1 MILERQYNIID
12 NRPVAPIGGAYLPVV
27 DPSTEDT
34 VAECPR
40 STAADVDAA
49 VRSAHAAFH
58 GDWSTLA
65 PSARGAMLNRL
76 ADAIAADADRLARL
90 ESLAMGKP
98 LSQARGDMNSVAAV
112 LRYNAGAADKLEGA
126 TIPQAP
132 GCLDFTLMEPV
143 GVTAHIVPWN
153 YPLSMA
159 IRSIAPALAAGCT
172 AVLKPAEQSPLTAVA
187 LGELLARA
195 DFPPGVVNV
204 VTGLGEEAGDPLVRH
219 PLVRSITFTG
229 SVETGRIV
237 MKAAADGVKPVVL
250 ELGGK
255 NPLMVFADAD
265 LEFAVNDAAMAAFEN
280 CGQVCSSASRFLLA
294 PKIRD
299 EFLDRFEAKV
309 ATLSIGPALEDRSL
323 GPLVSADQYDR
334 VRGYVASGERE
345 GARLRRGG
353 RRPAGLNR
361 GYFLEPTLFD
371 RVDPSMTIA
380 REEIFGPVVSALDMA
395 DEAAGV
401 AIANGL
407 NYGLAA
413 GVYTRDIGRAMAL
426 AKKLEAGA
434 VYVNGWWMGGVGAP
448 VGGVKESGIGRER
461 GLPGIRN
468 YLALKNVTVRY

>member
-1 MILERQYNIID
+1 MSIERLHNVIG
-12 NRPVAPIGGAYLPVV
+12 NRSMAPAGGAYLPVI

-34 VAECPR
+34 VAEYPR

-49 VRSAHAAFH
+49 VRSAHAALH
-58 GDWSTLA
+58 GDWASVS
-65 PSARGAMLNRL
+65 PSARGVMLNRL
-76 ADAIAADADRLARL
+76 ADLVAADADRLARL

-98 LSQARGDMNSVAAV
+98 LSQAKGDMGSVAAV
-112 LRYNAGAADKLEGA
+112 LRYNAGAADKLEGT

-172 AVLKPAEQSPLTAVA
+172 CVLKPAEQSPLTAVA
-187 LGELLARA
+187 LGELIAKA
-195 DFPPGVVNV
+195 GFPPGVVNV

-237 MKAAADGVKPVVL
+237 MKAAADGIKPVVL

-255 NPLMVFADAD
+255 NPFMVFADAD
-265 LEFAVNDAAMAAFEN
+265 LDFAVTDAAMAAFEN

-299 EFLDRFEAKV
+299 EFLDRFEAKMQSI
-309 ATLSIGPALEDRSL
+309 TIGPALEDPKL
-323 GPLVSADQYDR
+323 GPLVSSEQYDR
-334 VRGYVASGERE
+334 VRGYVATGEKE
-345 GARLRRGG
+345 GARLRKGG

-395 DEAAGV
+395 DEATGV

-426 AKKLEAGA
+426 AKKLEAGT
-434 VYVNGWWMGGVGAP
+434 VHINGWWMGGVGAP
-448 VGGVKESGIGRER
+448 IGGVKESGIGRER

-468 YLALKNVTVRY
+468 YLALKNVTIRY